1 MLSRWKA
8 FKNLVFKTFTYFCF
22 MITPKKY
29 KIVERNESI
38 RQSFYQLYEVERIRR
53 DDVITILGENFYLTE
68 RRIYEILRIDPNE
81 KSNTL

>member
-1 MLSRWKA
+1 
-8 FKNLVFKTFTYFCF
+8 
-22 MITPKKY
+22 MITPKKHTT
-29 KIVERNESI
+29 VERNESI